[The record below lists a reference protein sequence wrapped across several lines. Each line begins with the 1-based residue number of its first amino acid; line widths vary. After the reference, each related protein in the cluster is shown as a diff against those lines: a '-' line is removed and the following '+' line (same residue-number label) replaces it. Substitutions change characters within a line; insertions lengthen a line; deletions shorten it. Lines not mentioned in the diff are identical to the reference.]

1 MFNVQRSDFISR
13 LWDLTKSKSV
23 VLTGSPGV
31 GKTWTIGQILRKCKQ
46 ENRKVLSLAA
56 EDFDVSSVDEL
67 QQSIGF
73 KTDLFSVLA
82 SFGPE
87 SLLVIDGLD
96 ALRGEASQKAFRDLM
111 ESVSA
116 QVPTCTI
123 LATVR
128 TFDLQQS
135 PELQRLFFDFRN
147 ARGFESVT
155 TPPFSD
161 DDLNVA
167 AQQVPSLQSVLTG
180 TAQTEIRELLRTP
193 FNLRLAVD
201 LLEAGTGIDEFST
214 IHSQVQLLQRYWF
227 MRVESA
233 PDAPD
238 RKGLLRQI
246 VRGMVDRKAL
256 SIREEAAY
264 SAGYAASLRALRS
277 AEVLRESVTD
287 RISFSHN
294 ILFDY
299 AVARL
304 LLDEEEIFSF
314 LNSDSSRIIFF
325 RPSVLHFF
333 HHLWWNDRNVFWNL
347 SFRFLK
353 TDDLPERAKVIPAI
367 VVAEASRSLS
377 DLEPVLANQ
386 ATRKLAVPIILR
398 AVQALGILET
408 RQRSL
413 WLDFLE
419 KLSSEIELEFINEFV
434 SVMGIVNQQRR
445 NVENIQIGSI
455 SRRLLAWMWNSADA
469 LPKYQGTQL
478 TGIAAG
484 RVMPIVMQLYATD
497 RAASHQI
504 VESVLNRLGSPSSS
518 SHDAFWLAHEIQH
531 IIDNDSELAVRVY
544 EQMFSYFEQSDETTV
559 MGGSPVFTLTSTRKQ
574 DFETALYGLQQA
586 FPYFLKS
593 SPIHAALAA
602 VKATN
607 AEVSRREISENE
619 PSKVPKHFT
628 FRFLNVSATY
638 VSDFSEIWDH
648 GARDHLSLQLLNAVL
663 QQAGEMTPSALREI
677 VKVIA
682 QHARV
687 AVCWKRLLEAASHSI
702 KDFFPHVSPLLTIP
716 RFLAAPEI
724 AVVAGNVLKAAYSE
738 SLPNKGQKEKIED
751 AIQRIPRSRYIK
763 RYEKPES
770 IQNRLLLCIGP
781 DQLLSP
787 VLRERAEQLSK
798 EKPQFANEPYVR
810 MQGGAMSYSTE
821 DWLRDEGADTTKKEN
836 VEILEAIKPLTG
848 FEHKFLNGV
857 PSVEDCLGIEP
868 LLTRLNELLQKGK
881 DDVDPQISE
890 HARGVLYAAAES
902 AVKNP
907 DLGKQHPLTQLCKM
921 LLLQGAA
928 DPSPKFDPKYHS
940 KFDMPS
946 WGSPIPRIEAAQGV
960 SHYLW
965 NYGPDDEIVNAIAK
979 LSQDPVPAVRYQIAA
994 GLPGFY
1000 KHHAEQRFWDIATEM
1015 IDTETTPGVML
1026 GLVGTLGR
1034 VAGPDPEHV
1043 VELLVRA
1050 VKRGLPAT
1058 DRTEVTRALVQ
1069 ILTGLYAVRNHLGA
1083 GEQLARFEA
1092 EPVRYASEVANEIFT
1107 ASHYLIPN
1115 NADDAVRSRARE
1127 LFSRVL
1133 SSCYE
1138 NLQKAIDLPD
1148 SEDKA
1153 KTIKALMSH
1162 VDEVATRIYFSLDLK
1177 PELRTPEKALVEE
1190 HRRQLYLELKPLI
1203 AALATGSGGVARH
1216 YLVPR
1221 TAHYLL
1227 ETLNGVLQYDP
1238 GDVIKFAAQT
1248 CKAASA
1254 LNYQFDAMAISE
1266 VVKLVEHSLAD
1277 HKDALKD
1284 PSIATALGEILDLFV
1299 RAGWPDALR
1308 LTFKLDQAMR

>member
-1 MFNVQRSDFISR
+1 VFNVQRSDFISR
-13 LWDLTKSKSV
+13 VWDLTKSKSV

-46 ENRKVLSLAA
+46 ESRKVLSLAA

-111 ESVSA
+111 ESVNS

-155 TPPFSD
+155 APPFSD
-161 DDLNVA
+161 DDLKVA
-167 AQQVPSLQSVLTG
+167 ALQVPSLQSVLTG
-180 TAQTEIRELLRTP
+180 TAQAEIRELLRTP
-193 FNLRLAVD
+193 FNLRIAVD

-264 SAGYAASLRALRS
+264 SAGYAASLRVLRS

-367 VVAEASRSLS
+367 VVTEASRSLS

-386 ATRKLAVPIILR
+386 ATRKLVAPIILR
-398 AVQALGILET
+398 AVQALGTLET

-419 KLSSEIELEFINEFV
+419 KLSSQIELEFINEFV
-434 SVMGIVNQQRR
+434 SVLGIVNQQRR
-445 NVENIQIGSI
+445 NVENVQIGSI

-469 LPKYQGTQL
+469 LPKYQATQL

-518 SHDAFWLAHEIQH
+518 SHDAFWLAHEIKH
-531 IIDNDSELAVRVY
+531 IIDNDSELAVSVY
-544 EQMFSYFEQSDETTV
+544 EQMFSNFEQSDETTV

-593 SPIHAALAA
+593 SPIHATLAA

-628 FRFLNVSATY
+628 FRFLNVSSTY

-648 GARDHLSLQLLNAVL
+648 GAREHLSLQLLNAVL

-687 AVCWKRLLEAASHSI
+687 AVCWKRLLEAASRSI
-702 KDFFPHVSPLLTIP
+702 KGFFPHVSPLLTIP
-716 RFLAAPEI
+716 RFLAAP
-724 AVVAGNVLKAAYSE
+724 
-738 SLPNKGQKEKIED
+738 
-751 AIQRIPRSRYIK
+751 
-763 RYEKPES
+763 
-770 IQNRLLLCIGP
+770 
-781 DQLLSP
+781 
-787 VLRERAEQLSK
+787 
-798 EKPQFANEPYVR
+798 
-810 MQGGAMSYSTE
+810 
-821 DWLRDEGADTTKKEN
+821 
-836 VEILEAIKPLTG
+836 
-848 FEHKFLNGV
+848 
-857 PSVEDCLGIEP
+857 
-868 LLTRLNELLQKGK
+868 
-881 DDVDPQISE
+881 
-890 HARGVLYAAAES
+890 
-902 AVKNP
+902 
-907 DLGKQHPLTQLCKM
+907 
-921 LLLQGAA
+921 
-928 DPSPKFDPKYHS
+928 
-940 KFDMPS
+940 
-946 WGSPIPRIEAAQGV
+946 
-960 SHYLW
+960 
-965 NYGPDDEIVNAIAK
+965 
-979 LSQDPVPAVRYQIAA
+979 
-994 GLPGFY
+994 
-1000 KHHAEQRFWDIATEM
+1000 
-1015 IDTETTPGVML
+1015 
-1026 GLVGTLGR
+1026 
-1034 VAGPDPEHV
+1034 
-1043 VELLVRA
+1043 
-1050 VKRGLPAT
+1050 
-1058 DRTEVTRALVQ
+1058 
-1069 ILTGLYAVRNHLGA
+1069 
-1083 GEQLARFEA
+1083 
-1092 EPVRYASEVANEIFT
+1092 
-1107 ASHYLIPN
+1107 
-1115 NADDAVRSRARE
+1115 
-1127 LFSRVL
+1127 
-1133 SSCYE
+1133 
-1138 NLQKAIDLPD
+1138 
-1148 SEDKA
+1148 
-1153 KTIKALMSH
+1153 
-1162 VDEVATRIYFSLDLK
+1162 
-1177 PELRTPEKALVEE
+1177 
-1190 HRRQLYLELKPLI
+1190 
-1203 AALATGSGGVARH
+1203 
-1216 YLVPR
+1216 
-1221 TAHYLL
+1221 
-1227 ETLNGVLQYDP
+1227 
-1238 GDVIKFAAQT
+1238 
-1248 CKAASA
+1248 
-1254 LNYQFDAMAISE
+1254 
-1266 VVKLVEHSLAD
+1266 
-1277 HKDALKD
+1277 
-1284 PSIATALGEILDLFV
+1284 
-1299 RAGWPDALR
+1299 
-1308 LTFKLDQAMR
+1308 